1 MIYLI
6 ISDVHSNWESLQKFI
21 ELSQSIKHDKKVCL
35 GDIVGYNADPN
46 PCVEWIRDH
55 VDIVLAGNHDY
66 GVLKKIDISYF
77 NLPARAACLWTRT
90 ALTKKNSEFLNSLT
104 NAKEQDGITWV
115 HASPFEPDEWHYV
128 NNQYDAE
135 ANFPHFSTPC
145 CFLGHSHKPVIL
157 ELRPDSKIEPIFD
170 SIYSL
175 KADCRYIVN
184 VGSLGQPRDGNPDPA
199 FAIFDSEAHTVE
211 IRRFS
216 YDIALTQEKIK
227 SQGLPS
233 ILAERLDAGY

>member
-21 ELSQSIKHDKKVCL
+21 ELSKSIKHDKKVCL

-46 PCVEWIRDH
+46 PCVEWVRDH

-66 GVLKKIDISYF
+66 GVLEKIDISYF
-77 NLPARAACLWTRT
+77 NSAARAACLWTRT
-90 ALTKKNSEFLNSLT
+90 TLTEENSEFLNSLS
-104 NAKEQDGITWV
+104 NAREQDGVTWV
-115 HASPFEPDEWHYV
+115 HSSPFEPDEWHYV

-135 ANFPHFSTPC
+135 DNFPHFTTPC

-157 ELRPDSKIEPIFD
+157 ERWPDGKVEPIFK
-170 SIYSL
+170 SKYIL
-175 KADCRYIVN
+175 KPECRYIIN
-184 VGSLGQPRDGNPDPA
+184 VGSLGQPRDGNPNPA
-199 FAIFDSEAHTVE
+199 FVVFDSDAGTVE

-233 ILAERLDAGY
+233 ILAERLSAGY

>member
-21 ELSQSIKHDKKVCL
+21 ELSESIAHDKKVCL

-66 GVLKKIDISYF
+66 GVLNKTDISYF
-77 NLPARAACLWTRT
+77 NSAARTACLWTRE
-90 ALTKKNSEFLNSLT
+90 ALTEENAEFLNSLS
-104 NAKEQDGITWV
+104 NAREQDGVTWV
-115 HASPFEPDEWHYV
+115 HSSPFEPDEWHYV
-128 NNQYDAE
+128 NNQYDGE
-135 ANFPHFSTPC
+135 ENFPHFTTQC

-157 ELRPDSKIEPIFD
+157 ERRPEGQVEPIFD
-170 SIYSL
+170 SKYTL
-175 KADCRYIVN
+175 KPECRYIIN

-199 FAIFDSEAHTVE
+199 FVIFDSEAQTVE
-211 IRRFS
+211 TRRFS
-216 YDIALTQEKIK
+216 YNIALTQEKIK
-227 SQGLPS
+227 SQGLPPV
-233 ILAERLDAGY
+233 LAERLDVGY

>member
-6 ISDVHSNWESLQKFI
+6 ISDVHCNWESLQRFI
-21 ELSQSIKHDKKVCL
+21 QLSESIEHDKKVCL

-66 GVLKKIDISYF
+66 GVLNKTDISYF
-77 NLPARAACLWTRT
+77 NSYARTACLWSRE
-90 ALTKKNSEFLNSLT
+90 ALTEENIEYLNSLS
-104 NAKEQDGITWV
+104 NAREQDGGTWV
-115 HASPFEPDEWHYV
+115 HSSPFEPDEWHYV
-128 NNQYDAE
+128 NNQYDGE
-135 ANFPHFSTPC
+135 ENFPHFTTQC

-157 ELRPDSKIEPIFD
+157 ERRPEGEVEAIYDSK
-170 SIYSL
+170 YTL
-175 KADCRYIVN
+175 KPECRYIIN

-199 FAIFDSEAHTVE
+199 FAIFDSAVQTVE

-216 YDIALTQEKIK
+216 YNIALTQEKIK

-233 ILAERLDAGY
+233 ILAERLEVGF

>member
-21 ELSQSIKHDKKVCL
+21 ELSQSIQHDKKVCL

-66 GVLKKIDISYF
+66 GVLEKIDISYF
-77 NLPARAACLWTRT
+77 NLPARSACLWTRT
-90 ALTKKNSEFLNSLT
+90 TLTKENREFLNSLT
-104 NAKEQDGITWV
+104 NAREQDGITWV
-115 HASPFEPDEWHYV
+115 HSSPFEPDEWHYV

-135 ANFPHFSTPC
+135 ANFPHFTTPY

-157 ELRPDSKIEPIFD
+157 ELRPDSKIESIFD
-170 SIYSL
+170 SIYTL
-175 KADCRYIVN
+175 KADCRYIIN
-184 VGSLGQPRDGNPDPA
+184 VGSVGQPRDGNPNPA
-199 FAIFDSEAHTVE
+199 FAVFDSEARTVE
-211 IRRFS
+211 IRRYS
-216 YDIALTQEKIK
+216 YNVALTQKKIK
-227 SQGLPS
+227 SQGLPP